1 MKKKI
6 LIATPI
12 HTDNLILQ
20 YVSSVF
26 QLINNKDTPFEVN
39 IFWRRGS
46 LVNRG
51 RNELV
56 GYFLESDY
64 EYIFFI
70 DSDIVNFVESFYQI
84 ASSYIEIE
92 KNNPLLVLGAIYPI
106 KHFNFDYLKNE
117 NQLKENDWQQIM
129 LNFNVNIQTLGI
141 DNNSLIKECNDNNGF
156 VNAISIGGG
165 FMMFSKYVV
174 NKMIEKY
181 PETEYRNFA
190 NDNLVAKKNYNLFHS
205 FVEPESKFYLSED
218 YGFCY
223 NFKKMGGLI
232 LTNIKI
238 KLSHYGEQIF
248 TGSLYDS
255 LKLKNIKNE
264 ELSKKNLI
272 LSIPRAGNHII
283 RTFIEYFTQYPTAGL
298 IDVDNDQPIYTRS
311 KINFDIKNKDEFIYY
326 KQHDVML
333 NEKHYVTQYSEL
345 NNLIFIIRDPLEIFI
360 REDNFNNDNKHLIPY
375 KQQFKDVFFNN
386 IDFYEKFNGK
396 KILLYY
402 EDIIQN
408 KNETIIKLYDFL
420 NINNKERLEKIL
432 NSIDIIYEET
442 LRLSKSTNGAIS
454 TGTGTSTG
462 TDTSTCTGTD
472 TSTDINYYSNKFKDT
487 ESYQQNKD
495 YTNQKINENE
505 YYKSI
510 LNRYL

>member
-1 MKKKI
+1 
-6 LIATPI
+6 
-12 HTDNLILQ
+12 
-20 YVSSVF
+20 
-26 QLINNKDTPFEVN
+26 
-39 IFWRRGS
+39 
-46 LVNRG
+46 
-51 RNELV
+51 
-56 GYFLESDY
+56 
-64 EYIFFI
+64 
-70 DSDIVNFVESFYQI
+70 
-84 ASSYIEIE
+84 
-92 KNNPLLVLGAIYPI
+92 
-106 KHFNFDYLKNE
+106 
-117 NQLKENDWQQIM
+117 
-129 LNFNVNIQTLGI
+129 
-141 DNNSLIKECNDNNGF
+141 
-156 VNAISIGGG
+156 
-165 FMMFSKYVV
+165 MFSKYVV

-333 NEKHYVTQYSEL
+333 NEKHYITQYSEL
-345 NNLIFIIRDPLEIFI
+345 NDLIFIIRDPLEIFI

-454 TGTGTSTG
+454 T
-462 TDTSTCTGTD
+462 D
-472 TSTDINYYSNKFKDT
+472 TDINYYSNKFKDT

-510 LNRYL
+510 LSKYIQ